1 MASALYRRWGPTG
14 VWLLEL
20 GIAMIVTTLLA
31 GATVVFAG
39 DSGADPSPPL
49 VTTVDDAS
57 ASDTAPN
64 DSSVVDPVPESTP
77 AESPSERASPHEEEE
92 IAPLT
97 YRPTGVLVTVPGS
110 EGPSGSDPVRTFSV
124 EVEKGLP
131 IDPSAFAQ
139 EVGKVLGS
147 ARSWGVGGGFSVQ
160 RVNSNQASFK
170 VLLASPQTTDELC
183 SPLQTNGIFS
193 CAQGSAAILNAMRW
207 MEGADAYG
215 DDLESYRKYMINHEV
230 GHVFGHG
237 HVECPAAGELAP
249 VMVQQTKGVGSCE
262 PNPWPF
268 P

>member
-1 MASALYRRWGPTG
+1 MASALYRRWGPNG

-31 GATVVFAG
+31 GATVVFAD
-39 DSGADPSPPL
+39 DSGAEPSAPL
-49 VTTVDDAS
+49 MSTRDDAS
-57 ASDTAPN
+57 GAETAPAI
-64 DSSVVDPVPESTP
+64 DPVSEATP
-77 AESPSERASPHEEEE
+77 AESPGERREPPQEEES
-92 IAPLT
+92 APLT

-110 EGPSGSDPVRTFSV
+110 DQPSGSDPVRTFSV

-147 ARSWGVGGGFSVQ
+147 PRSWGVGGGFSVQ

-170 VLLASPQTTDELC
+170 VVLASPQTTDELC
-183 SPLQTNGIFS
+183 APLLTNGIFS
-193 CAQGSAAILNAMRW
+193 CAQGSSAILNAMRW

-249 VMVQQTKGVGSCE
+249 IMVQQTKGVGSCE